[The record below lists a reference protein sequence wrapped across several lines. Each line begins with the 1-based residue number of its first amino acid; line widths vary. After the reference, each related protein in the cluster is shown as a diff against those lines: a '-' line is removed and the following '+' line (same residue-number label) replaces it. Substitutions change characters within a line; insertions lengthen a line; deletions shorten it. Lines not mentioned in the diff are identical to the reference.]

1 MQESLFSDLPLP
13 PDVPR
18 PVHGP
23 ADVSA
28 WRVDAGI
35 DMLAAGLPPM
45 LRLGTSSWN
54 YPGWSGIVWDG
65 EYTDNAL
72 SRFGLTAY
80 ARHPLMRA
88 VSLDR
93 AFYRAM
99 TQAQFETH
107 AAQVPE
113 DFRFVV
119 KAPNLVTDAR
129 ARDKSGRRTLHNPD
143 FLSSDVAIADF
154 VRPAL
159 DGLKSK
165 LGALVFQLS
174 PLPTEIL
181 GDPAAF
187 LGRLSTMLRA
197 LPDLRPAA
205 PDAVVAVEVRDAVL
219 LDPRWMQEF
228 SAVLRD
234 AGATFCLGLHPRM
247 PPLAKQLPM
256 LRSLWPGPLVCRWN
270 LHRKHGGPGGFEE
283 AERLY
288 APFATMLDPDPET
301 RHALAR
307 VILGTTGAGQPAYVT
322 VSNKAEGSAPRTV
335 VALAEAIRAQT
346 GGT

>member
-18 PVHGP
+18 PVNDPNDVAEWP
-23 ADVSA
+23 AGADI
-28 WRVDAGI
+28 RD
-35 DMLAAGLPPM
+35 LAAALPPT

-65 EYTDNAL
+65 LYTEVGL

-80 ARHPLMRA
+80 ARHPLMGT

-93 AFYRAM
+93 AFYRAL
-99 TQAQFETH
+99 TVAQFEAH
-107 AAQVPE
+107 AAQVPG

-119 KAPNLVTDAR
+119 KAPNTVTDAR
-129 ARDKSGRRTLHNPD
+129 SRGKSGRRSLPNDD

-154 VRPAL
+154 VQPAL
-159 DGLKSK
+159 KGLRGK

-174 PLPTEIL
+174 PLPSEIL
-181 GDPAAF
+181 SDPAAF
-187 LGRLSTMLRA
+187 LERLSALLLA
-197 LPDLRPAA
+197 LPDMRAIA
-205 PDAVVAVEVRDAVL
+205 PDAVVAVEVRDAILVG
-219 LDPRWMQEF
+219 REWMPAF

-247 PPLAKQLPM
+247 PPLAEQLPM

-288 APFATMLDPDPET
+288 APFATMMDPDRET
-301 RHALAR
+301 RDALAR
-307 VILGTTGAGQPAYVT
+307 VILGTTGAGQAAYVT
-322 VSNKAEGSAPRTV
+322 VSNKAEGSAPLTV
-335 VALAEAIRAQT
+335 QALAESIRAQARD
-346 GGT
+346 